1 MKRYYVEE
9 DDNGKEIKR
18 KLTTFANDDLTQLS
32 DDELETLYYESS
44 AQFLAKAMH
53 FMKIENELFSRK
65 NVTVSDEILINAGN
79 NIIEAVNQVSNWSTK
94 RRVIIFILTDDTTRS
109 IALIQK
115 AHKRADKGFND
126 IVAQLYEQEFKTQE
140 KAKYEHIRQS
150 KEKAL
155 EEQRIEDEKR
165 AEADRIA
172 RERDE
177 EAERVSQ
184 DVSAKDE
191 MVLNVTTSDT
201 VGSDWSSVSPEI
213 AANYMASKTGV
224 SASKWLDV
232 IYKESSGNPYVENEL
247 SCWGYLQIM
256 QSVHGQVS
264 QLSPQAYLD
273 KAVSIYQGSG
283 GTAWATW

>member
-1 MKRYYVEE
+1 M
-9 DDNGKEIKR
+9 I
-18 KLTTFANDDLTQLS
+18 
-32 DDELETLYYESS
+32 
-44 AQFLAKAMH
+44 QF
-53 FMKIENELFSRK
+53 
-65 NVTVSDEILINAGN
+65 
-79 NIIEAVNQVSNWSTK
+79 
-94 RRVIIFILTDDTTRS
+94 
-109 IALIQK
+109 

-140 KAKYEHIRQS
+140 KAKYEHIKQA

-155 EEQRIEDEKR
+155 EEQRS
-165 AEADRIA
+165 EADRIE
-172 RERDE
+172 REQLE
-177 EAERVSQ
+177 SEREQEV
-184 DVSAKDE
+184 VPNTE
-191 MVLNVTTSDT
+191 TNGNVGT
-201 VGSDWSSVSPEI
+201 DWSSVSPEI

-224 SASKWLDV
+224 SSSKWLDV